1 MHKKLHKSVR
11 EVYGTIYY
19 GKIINLEEFSLS

>member
-1 MHKKLHKSVR
+1 MHKKIHKSVR
-11 EVYGTIYY
+11 EVYGTIHY